1 MKRVLI
7 GITLMLT
14 SALAMAQ
21 LPTSDPAVVCGYL
34 AAEQLGTQGWQVDEQ
49 QQGSCVSDPRGFG
62 RDEVG
67 PLHQLSYQAQ
77 GNATNATVLQV
88 LLDVNPPQ
96 AMSSANQAF
105 LQAAQ
110 RLSTEALGK
119 RLPAAISSALTGGK
133 EASARVGDAEL
144 QVTRHE
150 HNGGQGYQMRLS
162 IR

>member
-21 LPTSDPAVVCGYL
+21 LPTSDPAVICGYL

-62 RDEVG
+62 REEVG

-119 RLPAAISSALTGGK
+119 RLPSTISGAISGSR
-133 EASARVGDAEL
+133 EATATVGNATL
-144 QVTRHE
+144 SVTRREHE
-150 HNGGQGYQMRLS
+150 DGKGYQMRFS
-162 IR
+162 IQ